1 MPPEDKVQG
10 DYRLIQD
17 DVALAAACRELAS
30 SDYLAIDT
38 EFVGE
43 RSYFP
48 RLELF
53 QITGGGLTYLIDVRA
68 LRNEQPLCDLL
79 AGSALKI
86 LHAGGQD
93 LKIVNL
99 RYGFVPEPVFDT
111 QVAAALLGY
120 GHQVG
125 LTALVLSVI
134 EKTAVS
140 GQTVS
145 DWSTRPLD
153 EDQLAYA
160 ASDVEHLRQLQ
171 VRLEE
176 KLVKRGRL
184 EWFAEE
190 QATRLSSIQSPAAA
204 DRDLFWRVKG
214 SNSLGRED
222 LAVLRELT
230 AWRET
235 EARRRDVPRNHV
247 VRDDALLDLA
257 RIKPLDS
264 TEASR
269 SRRINPRF
277 YDGNRQE
284 LTGAIERAKALPPD
298 QWPQR
303 TENDHPDLP
312 AGLAELLKAVLRSS
326 AQRHDISPA
335 MIANSADLQD
345 LLVHR
350 ADLSQCGIPLLK
362 GWRHEIAGCDLVR
375 LLEGKSAVRVG
386 PDGGLSCDEAG

>member
-1 MPPEDKVQG
+1 MPPEDKGQG

-17 DVALAAACRELAS
+17 DVALVAACRELAFG
-30 SDYLAIDT
+30 DYLAIDT

-53 QITGGGLTYLIDVRA
+53 QIRGGGLTYLIDVRA
-68 LRNEQPLCDLL
+68 VRNEQPLRDLL

-125 LTALVLSVI
+125 LTALVLSVLG
-134 EKTAVS
+134 KNAVS

-145 DWSTRPLD
+145 DWSARPLD

-160 ASDVEHLRQLQ
+160 ASDVEHLRPLQLH
-171 VRLEE
+171 LEGE
-176 KLVKRGRL
+176 LLKRERRD
-184 EWFAEE
+184 WFAEE
-190 QATRLSSIQSPAAA
+190 QAARQSSIRSPATA
-204 DRDLFWRVKG
+204 DRDLFLRVKG

-230 AWRET
+230 AWREA
-235 EARRRDVPRNHV
+235 EARRRDVPRGHV
-247 VRDDALLDLA
+247 VRDDALLDLT
-257 RIKPLDS
+257 RIKPLDK
-264 TEASR
+264 TEASK

-277 YDGNRQE
+277 FESYRQE
-284 LTGAIERAKALPPD
+284 LTGAIERALALLPD

-303 TENDHPDLP
+303 AGNDHLNLP
-312 AGLAELLKAVLRSS
+312 AGLAELLKAVLRSC
-326 AQRHDISPA
+326 AARHDISPA

-350 ADLSQCGIPLLK
+350 ADLSQCRSPLLT
-362 GWRHEIAGCDLVR
+362 GWRHEIAGRDLVH
-375 LLEGKSAVRVG
+375 LLEGKTAVRVG
-386 PDGGLSCDEAG
+386 PDGGLSCDETG